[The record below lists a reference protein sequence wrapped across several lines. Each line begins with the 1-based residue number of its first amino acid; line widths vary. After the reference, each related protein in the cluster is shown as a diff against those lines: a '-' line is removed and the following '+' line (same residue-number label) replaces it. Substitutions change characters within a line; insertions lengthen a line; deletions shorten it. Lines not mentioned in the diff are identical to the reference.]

1 MDHHQINVG
10 VVGGSINNQWAS
22 QTHLPVLNE
31 HPNYTLKAIGTS
43 HMESANKSAALYNA
57 LPFDDHK
64 KLMRSEDIDLVV
76 ISVKVPLHYE
86 IAKDA
91 ISEGKDIYCEWP
103 LGKDIQEAEEL
114 GKRANQKKIHH
125 AVGLQARQSPE
136 INYLKKALESKEI
149 GKVLSCTMEV
159 ATHAKG
165 RITDQRSAYLLKRE
179 NGASLLTINGGHA
192 LDVLCYLLGD
202 FKEISATTNTNYKE
216 ALIRE
221 TGKSVIKDTADQIM
235 IHGTL
240 KNDVSVSAYIQAGVY
255 PKFEL
260 EIKGEKGVFR
270 LTQPGSVGHVQF
282 GGLKLEKISHQ
293 DYSNIDSVVEET
305 HIEEIQV
312 SRKNGKGPK
321 EYIENAYTLFAQDIL
336 ENKREIPSFNDAVKL
351 HQLLDRVQESAATGR
366 KIKL

>member
-1 MDHHQINVG
+1 MAHQQINVG
-10 VVGGSINNQWAS
+10 VVGGSLNNQWAS

-43 HMESANKSAALYNA
+43 HMESAKKSAALYKA

-64 KLMRSEDIDLVV
+64 KLTRSEDVDLVV
-76 ISVKVPLHYE
+76 VSVKVPFHYE
-86 IAKDA
+86 IVKEA
-91 ISEGKDIYCEWP
+91 ISEGKHIYCEWP
-103 LGKDIQEAEEL
+103 LGKNTQEAEEL
-114 GKRANQKKIHH
+114 EKRANQKKIHH

-136 INYLKKALESKEI
+136 INYLKEALESKEI
-149 GKVLSCTMEV
+149 GEVYSCTMEV

-202 FKEISATTNTNYKE
+202 FKEISANTNTNYTE

-240 KNDVSVSAYIQAGVY
+240 KNGISVSAHIQAGVY
-255 PKFEL
+255 PKFKL
-260 EIKGEKGVFR
+260 EIKGDKGVFR
-270 LTQPGSVGHVQF
+270 LTQPNSVGHVQF

-293 DYSNIDSVVEET
+293 DYSDLDSVVEKA
-305 HIEEIQV
+305 HIEEVKV
-312 SRKNGKGPK
+312 SGENGKGPK
-321 EYIENAYTLFAQDIL
+321 EYIENAYTVFAQDIL
-336 ENKREIPSFNDAVKL
+336 EHKREIPNFNDAVKL
-351 HQLLDRVQESAATGR
+351 HYLLDKVQESSDTGR